1 MEIKKSEF
9 IISAV
14 TLSGMPEEGKS
25 EFLFL
30 GRSNVGKSSLINA
43 LTNRKSL
50 ARVSSNPGKTDTLNF
65 YLLND
70 LFYLVDAPGYGYAR
84 VSKNKKETYGKM
96 IEEYLNKR
104 LSLKC
109 SFLLVDFKIPPQ
121 ENDIIMF
128 NYLKETNKESYI
140 ILTKADKVKNKDYKK
155 NLDNVLSSFNVEKDH
170 VIVTSSEKKK
180 GISNVLNIME
190 NYINSEQ

>member
-170 VIVTSSEKKK
+170 VIVTSSEKRK

-190 NYINSEQ
+190 NYINLEQ

>member
-170 VIVTSSEKKK
+170 VIVTSSEKRK

-190 NYINSEQ
+190 NYINIEQ

>member
-155 NLDNVLSSFNVEKDH
+155 NLDNVLSSFNEEKDH
-170 VIVTSSEKKK
+170 VIVTSSEKRK

-190 NYINSEQ
+190 NYINLEQ

>member
-70 LFYLVDAPGYGYAR
+70 SFYLVDAPGYGYAR

-170 VIVTSSEKKK
+170 VIVTSSEKRK

-190 NYINSEQ
+190 NYINLEQ

>member
-14 TLSGMPEEGKS
+14 TLSGMPEEGKR
-25 EFLFL
+25 EFLLL

-43 LTNRKSL
+43 LANRKSL

-84 VSKNKKETYGKM
+84 VSKTKKETYGKM
-96 IEEYLNKR
+96 IEEYLIKR

-109 SFLLVDFKIPPQ
+109 VFVLVDFKIPPQ

-128 NYLKETNKESYI
+128 NYLKQTGKDSYI

-155 NLDNVLSSFNVEKDH
+155 NLDKVLEAFEVNKDH
-170 VIVTSSEKKK
+170 VFVTSSEKRK
-180 GISNVLNIME
+180 GISNILDFMEKNINLE
-190 NYINSEQ
+190 

>member
-1 MEIKKSEF
+1 MDIKKSEF

-14 TLSGMPEEGKS
+14 SLAGMPEEGKS

-70 LFYLVDAPGYGYAR
+70 SFYLVDAPGYGYAR

-170 VIVTSSEKKK
+170 VIVTSSEKRK

-190 NYINSEQ
+190 NYINLEQ

>member
-140 ILTKADKVKNKDYKK
+140 ILTKADKVKNKDYKN

-170 VIVTSSEKKK
+170 VIVTSSEKRK

-190 NYINSEQ
+190 NYINLEQ

>member
-14 TLSGMPEEGKS
+14 TLSGMPDEGKC

-70 LFYLVDAPGYGYAR
+70 SFYLVDAPGYGYAR

-128 NYLKETNKESYI
+128 NYLKEINKESYI

-155 NLDNVLSSFNVEKDH
+155 NLDNVLSSFEIDRNH

-180 GISNVLNIME
+180 GISNLLNLME
-190 NYINSEQ
+190 NYINFE

>member
-170 VIVTSSEKKK
+170 VIVTSSEKRK

-190 NYINSEQ
+190 NYINLEL